1 MIIMCAID
9 EQGYYKECYAVDP
22 QSPTPLDSG
31 TLIQATP
38 PDVRKLPAKWNGSD
52 WVYEGSYTPTPIIPD
67 GTRTLSERL
76 LAIESDIAN
85 LKEQIK
91 GSA

>member
-1 MIIMCAID
+1 MIIVCAID
-9 EQGYYKECYAVDP
+9 ERGYYKECYAIDP
-22 QSPTPLDSG
+22 KTYATLDSE
-31 TLIQATP
+31 TLIQTP
-38 PDVRKLPAKWNGSD
+38 PPDTRKLPAKWNGTE

-76 LAIESDIAN
+76 LEIESDIVT

-91 GSA
+91 GTT